1 MHDSP
6 GVLQAA
12 YYLPDKVMT
21 ATDIR
26 KAISSGRKAEV
37 EAAVKQASAMLQ
49 QLQVSAGVSA
59 KALGIFR
66 TNCILWVV
74 DKRHKEVC
82 RIESIDHAGNLFIE
96 MLKEMTGNSSIQS
109 PWSSQQT
116 SDTANVAPKH
126 QTCRENHHVSCCY
139 FFVCLMHAHSSLSQ
153 LMQLPLVRNKNPGM

>member
-116 SDTANVAPKH
+116 SDTANVAPKV
-126 QTCRENHHVSCCY
+126 TKRAEKTTTFLAVIFCMPDACAFITITIDAV
-139 FFVCLMHAHSSLSQ
+139 AI
-153 LMQLPLVRNKNPGM
+153 G